1 MKKKIAFLFFILLV
15 LLLGFFLVT
24 YQKNDYLFF
33 SGADQNPNGITFV
46 LFGRTGKVIG
56 WNMSPDLTDTIM
68 VVDYRPNIGVVN
80 LISLPRDLYVNLD
93 GENFKLNEVVERGK
107 VDDFLNNLLPELT
120 GLQTNNYAIV
130 DIGLLQKIV
139 DNLGGID
146 VDLKSPLT
154 DWASGYTIQAG
165 NQHLDGTQVVWLVR
179 NRYAP
184 NGDFFREKNQHQI
197 IQTIAQKIEGL
208 NALEKTAF
216 LFKLTPDLATSINTN
231 MNPQI
236 FITLMEKF
244 HSVRFND
251 VVMDFG
257 SGLLESATTTAGS
270 STEDI
275 LLPVKGSDNYDNIRN
290 YIESKLEK

>member
-1 MKKKIAFLFFILLV
+1 MNKQNFKIIIGLGNPGQEYRRTYHNAGSMFI
-15 LLLGFFLVT
+15 
-24 YQKNDYLFF
+24 DYLAEYF
-33 SGADQNPNGITFV
+33 SPNEPFKKPRFKNFEFINNDKSIIVKTLAFMNLSGGSV
-46 LFGRTGKVIG
+46 LSALKYFSAGKSAIK
-56 WNMSPDLTDTIM
+56 PEEI
-68 VVDYRPNIGVVN
+68 
-80 LISLPRDLYVNLD
+80 LIAH
-93 GENFKLNEVVERGK
+93 
-107 VDDFLNNLLPELT
+107 DD
-120 GLQTNNYAIV
+120 V